1 MEYPVWYLFYGTL
14 MDPQTVQKCISLPS
28 TPRLV
33 PASTRGGILRS
44 WGRKY
49 KALVDGPL
57 DAQVDGF
64 AYRVETAEH
73 EEYLRFRETK
83 AYEVVRCRITLEG
96 GEEVPG
102 LTFRFVKQ
110 EDLDVD

>member
-1 MEYPVWYLFYGTL
+1 

-33 PASTRGGILRS
+33 PTSTKGGILRS

-49 KALVDGPL
+49 KALVDGPA
-57 DAQVDGF
+57 DARADES
-64 AYRVETAEH
+64 AYLVETAKH
-73 EEYLRFRETK
+73 EKYLR
-83 AYEVVRCRITLEG
+83 CRNNLEG
-96 GEEVPG
+96 GEGIQG

-110 EDLDVD
+110 EDLDVG